1 MNIYLDIDGVLLT
14 KQGKPAD
21 FLNEF
26 LDYITG
32 HHTVY
37 WLTTH
42 CKGDPAPAVEHLKRV
57 LAPDLHP
64 YLESIKAT
72 DWDALKTD
80 GIDFAQEFR
89 WLEDFPMQS
98 EIAVLESNGASD
110 NLIVIDLKRD
120 PLQLKKVIQE
130 ISALNQ

>member
-21 FLNEF
+21 FLKEF
-26 LDYITG
+26 LEYITG
-32 HHTVY
+32 HHSVY

-42 CKGDPAPAVEHLKRV
+42 CKGDPAPAVAHLKRV
-57 LAPDLHP
+57 LPIELHP
-64 YLESIKAT
+64 YLEVIKAT
-72 DWDALKTD
+72 DWDVLKID
-80 GIDFAQEFR
+80 GIDFTQEFR

-98 EIAVLESNGASD
+98 EIEVLKSKDATDS
-110 NLIVIDLKRD
+110 LILIDLKQN

-130 ISALNQ
+130 ISASFE